1 MEDQTDPFAVAAVP
15 VLITYQATRQ
25 LLYAHIEVQS
35 ISAYE
40 YEEKLCSL
48 LPPSPVTLLN
58 YWFDRAWHVRRLALN
73 CRPPHCHYPV
83 AAIS

>member
-40 YEEKLCSL
+40 YEEKLCPCL
-48 LPPSPVTLLN
+48 VG
-58 YWFDRAWHVRRLALN
+58 
-73 CRPPHCHYPV
+73 
-83 AAIS
+83 